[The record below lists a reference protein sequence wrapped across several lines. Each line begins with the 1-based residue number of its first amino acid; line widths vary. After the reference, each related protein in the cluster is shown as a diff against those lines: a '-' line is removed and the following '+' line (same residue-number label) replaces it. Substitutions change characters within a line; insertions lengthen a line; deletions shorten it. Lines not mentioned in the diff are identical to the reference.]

1 MANPKQLGLIRE
13 SAVDWNKWRQQNPK
27 AEVNLTQARLRGRK
41 LVGANLNAGDLSG
54 AILAGANLSRAN
66 LSKADLRRANL
77 SFADLTGADLSDADL
92 RSANL
97 QYAYLDRSTTH
108 GIRLWE
114 SQRAGWTVR
123 EIRCER
129 AFWDTDG
136 KVATS
141 YPPGEFEKL
150 HSDRTFIEL
159 LYPGG
164 ILPFELNTLPALMH
178 HLASLHPG
186 SNLRLKS
193 IEEIASSDGPG
204 RSAKISLSVGGGDQ
218 DMLERLR
225 AEAQLVYSA
234 QLALRE
240 KEAERLKIEKDYAE
254 ELFRKLIPALIGAAP
269 RNVFNAPVGNLVQ
282 ANDNALV
289 QVAISTNDLHA
300 MTELLWPILNRLAE
314 LELPTRKTEELE
326 SEITQT
332 LQELK
337 ESRPDPSVLS
347 KGLGLI
353 KRLVAEGLKAAAN
366 KLGEAAVTDWQSW
379 LNQLTQLVHH
389 LR

>member
-1 MANPKQLGLIRE
+1 MANPKQLRLIRE
-13 SAVDWNKWRQQNPK
+13 NTVGWNKWREQNPK

-41 LVGANLNAGDLSG
+41 LVGANLNDVDLSG
-54 AILAGANLSRAN
+54 AILASANLSRAN
-66 LSKADLRRANL
+66 LAKANLRRANL

-92 RSANL
+92 RSASL
-97 QYAYLDRSTTH
+97 QYAYLDRSTAH

-114 SQRAGWTVR
+114 AQRAGWTLR

-129 AFWDTDG
+129 AFWDIDG

-141 YPPGEFEKL
+141 YQPGEFEKL

-204 RSAKISLSVGGGDQ
+204 RSAKISLSVGGGDL
-218 DMLERLR
+218 DVLETLR
-225 AEAQLVYSA
+225 AEAQLIYSA
-234 QLALRE
+234 QLAMRE

-269 RNVFNAPVGNLVQ
+269 RNVFNAPVGSLVQ
-282 ANDNALV
+282 ANDNAQV
-289 QVAISTNDLHA
+289 QVAISTNDLRA
-300 MTELLWPILNRLAE
+300 MTELLGPILNRLAE
-314 LELPTRKTEELE
+314 LELPKRKTEKLE

-332 LQELK
+332 LQELR

-353 KRLVAEGLKAAAN
+353 KSLVAEGLKGAAN

>member
-13 SAVDWNKWRQQNPK
+13 SAVGWNKWRQQNPK

-54 AILAGANLSRAN
+54 AILSGANLSRAN
-66 LSKADLRRANL
+66 LAKADLRRANL
-77 SFADLTGADLSDADL
+77 SFADLTDADLSDADL

-97 QYAYLDRSTTH
+97 QYAYLDRSTAH

-178 HLASLHPG
+178 HLAILHPG

-193 IEEIASSDGPG
+193 IEEIASSDGLG

-218 DMLERLR
+218 NVLETLR

-254 ELFRKLIPALIGAAP
+254 ELFRKLIPALIEAAP
-269 RNVFNAPVGNLVQ
+269 RNIFNAPVGNLVQ

-289 QVAISTNDLHA
+289 KVTISANDLHA
-300 MTELLWPILNRLAE
+300 MNELLWPILNRLAE
-314 LELPTRKTEELE
+314 LELPTRQTEELE

-353 KRLVAEGLKAAAN
+353 KSLVAEGLKGAAN

>member
-1 MANPKQLGLIRE
+1 LL
-13 SAVDWNKWRQQNPK
+13 SA
-27 AEVNLTQARLRGRK
+27 
-41 LVGANLNAGDLSG
+41 
-54 AILAGANLSRAN
+54 
-66 LSKADLRRANL
+66 
-77 SFADLTGADLSDADL
+77 
-92 RSANL
+92 
-97 QYAYLDRSTTH
+97 
-108 GIRLWE
+108 
-114 SQRAGWTVR
+114 
-123 EIRCER
+123 ER
-129 AFWDTDG
+129 
-136 KVATS
+136 VATS

-178 HLASLHPG
+178 PFATLHPG

-193 IEEIASSDGPG
+193 IEEVASSDGLG

-218 DMLERLR
+218 NVLETLR

-240 KEAERLKIEKDYAE
+240 KEAERLKMEKDYAE
-254 ELFRKLIPALIGAAP
+254 ELLFRKLIPALIQSAP
-269 RNVFNAPVGNLVQ
+269 RNIFNAPVGNLVQ

-289 QVAISTNDLHA
+289 QVTIPTNDLHA

-314 LELPTRKTEELE
+314 LELPTRKTGELE

-332 LQELK
+332 LKEFK

-353 KRLVAEGLKAAAN
+353 KSLVAEGLKGAAN

-379 LNQLTQLVHH
+379 LPVF
-389 LR
+389 